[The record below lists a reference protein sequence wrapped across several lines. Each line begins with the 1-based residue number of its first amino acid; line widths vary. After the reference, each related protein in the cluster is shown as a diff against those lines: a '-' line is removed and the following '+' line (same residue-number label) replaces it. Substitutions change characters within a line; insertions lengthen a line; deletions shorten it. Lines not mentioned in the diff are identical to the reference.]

1 MKKIG
6 LIPIIVLMVLFNAN
20 IAFAGFGV
28 SPPKVLNHQLLPG
41 SHFEQTIYLVQSK
54 PEKELLAKVELDAP
68 EIKDW
73 ISIDKGLEFII
84 PAGIQQFPIK
94 ISVDVPMDAE
104 FKNYGG
110 EMWIKTTPKEKGE
123 GMVTVAY
130 GGIIS
135 FDLRVSTEETFGFV
149 VRGLDIDNT
158 EEGRPIKIGISLQ
171 NVGNVADRPTKVHL
185 DVFDQYHDKIL
196 YSGDNAKLDDIKPF
210 ETKTIISKFSAKL
223 GIGYYW
229 ADIKVYKDDK
239 ILIEDK
245 RVFYVVERTGIF
257 HKVFSHWYS
266 WVALVALILIGVGIG
281 FRKQLKVL
289 IKNLRNKMMESKKI
303 RLEQKL
309 EKLKKI
315 N

>member
-6 LIPIIVLMVLFNAN
+6 FISVVVLMVLFNVN

-41 SHFEQTIYLVQSK
+41 SHFEQIIYLVQSK
-54 PEKELLAKVELDAP
+54 PEKELSAKVELDAP
-68 EIKDW
+68 EIKSW
-73 ISIDKGLEFII
+73 ISIDRGMEFII
-84 PAGIQQFPIK
+84 PAGVQQFPVK
-94 ISVDVPMDAE
+94 ISIDVPMDAE

-135 FDLRVSTEETFGFV
+135 FDLRVSTEEVFGFV
-149 VRGLDIDNT
+149 VRGLDIDNV
-158 EEGRPIKIGISLQ
+158 EEGRLIKIGINLQ
-171 NVGNVADRPTKVHL
+171 NVGNIEDRPTKVHL

-196 YSGDNAKLDDIKPF
+196 YSGENTNLGYIKPF

-239 ILIEDK
+239 TLIEDK
-245 RVFYVVERTGIF
+245 RVFYVVERTGIV